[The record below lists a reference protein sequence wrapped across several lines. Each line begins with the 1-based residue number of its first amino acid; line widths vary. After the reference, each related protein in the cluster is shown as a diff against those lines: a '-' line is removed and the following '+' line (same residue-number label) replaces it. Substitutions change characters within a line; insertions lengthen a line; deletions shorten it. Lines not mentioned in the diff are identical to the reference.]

1 MTLDFLENQ
10 NSQKIKFIEK
20 SNHIFDMIIRHS
32 IQNNDKYSTALN
44 PLVITC
50 FLSSS
55 IFLFYN
61 LFFHSL
67 HSLCAQD
74 IQLMAYIIT
83 YT

>member
-1 MTLDFLENQ
+1 
-10 NSQKIKFIEK
+10 
-20 SNHIFDMIIRHS
+20 MIIRHS

-61 LFFHSL
+61 LFFSFFTFVMCTRHT
-67 HSLCAQD
+67 
-74 IQLMAYIIT
+74 T
-83 YT
+83 YGIYYNIYLIAILK